1 MLFVRIFKFLVAAAF
16 CINLVFLLL
25 ALSSPYYNPKYV
37 WLPAFFGLFF
47 KVFLTVHLF
56 FILVF
61 LIARLK
67 RLFIFS
73 MIMILFCIPILVR
86 TIALRAFKGADI
98 SSKHLTLMT
107 YNVNSFTFFRDSVS
121 IFQIVDDIK
130 NEKPDIICFQE
141 YLMHPA
147 YHQAVLSKI
156 KAAGYNYYYEYITEL
171 IKPHNSVGQAI
182 FSKIPFYNV
191 QPIPFKNTSNGAF
204 SADFPYDNDT
214 FRLFNVHFQSISLID
229 NEIKIPSSLQDFKSP
244 QKDYYW
250 MFFVKLRD
258 AFRKRS
264 YQALKVKEYAQNSP
278 YKVIICGDF
287 NDTPGSFLYREL
299 TEKFDD
305 TFLKTNFGLGSTFAG
320 KIPLQRIDYVL
331 MDPGI
336 KPGIT
341 KVIHVG
347 GSDHFPVVS
356 TFAFH

>member
-1 MLFVRIFKFLVAAAF
+1 MAF

-25 ALSSPYYNPKYV
+25 ALASAYYNPKYA

-47 KVFLTVHLF
+47 KVFLAVHLL
-56 FILVF
+56 FILLF

-67 RLFIFS
+67 KLFVFALLLL
-73 MIMILFCIPILVR
+73 LFCIPSISHTVG
-86 TIALRAFKGADI
+86 LRVFRSAEPG
-98 SSKHLTLMT
+98 SKHLKLMT
-107 YNVNSFTFFRDSVS
+107 YNVNSFTFFKDSVS
-121 IFQIVDDIK
+121 IFQIIEAVK
-130 NEKPDIICFQE
+130 HEKPDIVCFQE

-156 KAAGYNYYYEYITEL
+156 KAAGYSYYYEYVTEL

-204 SADFPYDNDT
+204 SADFPFDNDT
-214 FRLFNVHFQSISLID
+214 FRLFNVHFQSISLVD

-244 QKDYYW
+244 QKDFYR

-264 YQALKVKEYAQNSP
+264 YQALKVKEYANNSP

-287 NDTPGSFLYREL
+287 NDTPGSFLYRKL
-299 TEKFDD
+299 TEKLDD
-305 TFLKTNFGLGSTFAG
+305 SFLKTNFGLGSSYAG

-331 MDPGI
+331 TDPAF
-336 KPGIT
+336 KLGIT
-341 KVIHVG
+341 KVVHVP

-356 TFAFH
+356 TFSLH